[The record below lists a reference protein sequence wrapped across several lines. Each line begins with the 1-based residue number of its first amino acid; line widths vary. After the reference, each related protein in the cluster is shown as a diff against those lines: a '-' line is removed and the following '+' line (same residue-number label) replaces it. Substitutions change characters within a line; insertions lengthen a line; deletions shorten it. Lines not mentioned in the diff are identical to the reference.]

1 MKKKIIRKHKN
12 IKKLQIKIDKSIRNL
27 KNEEETSSNTSKDNT
42 AEDDASED
50 DEIKDDTFKNK
61 SSEER
66 DAAAEVIKVTENLK
80 NADEDD
86 AENDQE
92 ENTA

>member
-1 MKKKIIRKHKN
+1 MKKKTVRKHKN
-12 IKKLQIKIDKSIRNL
+12 NKKLQIKSDKSIRNL
-27 KNEEETSSNTSKDNT
+27 KNEEETSSNTSKNNT

-66 DAAAEVIKVTENLK
+66 DAAAEAIKVTENLK

-86 AENDQE
+86 AENNQE
-92 ENTA
+92 ENAT